1 MRWKGQDWIE
11 DEWMWNKC
19 SSGLLKCPLLTLCST
34 ATPQLLSSPYIWVGM
49 CLCGQVKLG
58 ACLTLTCVL
67 GSVCNLR
74 VTCVCVCVVCMMPY
88 AFYTKWL
95 RPTECSTGIHTLN
108 HTVKHYNSKS
118 SRKWGRNT
126 SHKQTGGV
134 AWESAPWQTPAAT
147 APSWQSALEG
157 NKLDFKINVP
167 PNRNSL
173 LLWLN
178 SCKGQTSRCVCCRCL
193 MCVLSFSTQ
202 KLMGRTE
209 TKLFFILKPTI
220 YVSVVAEEGTRGEA
234 MWVK

>member
-1 MRWKGQDWIE
+1 MQEEKWKEKRMRGKGQDWTE

-19 SSGLLKCPLLTLCST
+19 SSGLPKCPLLTLCST
-34 ATPQLLSSPYIWVGM
+34 VTPQLLSSPYIWVGM
-49 CLCGQVKLG
+49 CPCGQVKLG
-58 ACLTLTCVL
+58 MCLTLTCL
-67 GSVCNLR
+67 
-74 VTCVCVCVVCMMPY
+74 CVCIVCMMPY
-88 AFYTKWL
+88 TFYTKWL

-108 HTVKHYNSKS
+108 HTVKHCNSKG

-134 AWESAPWQTPAAT
+134 AWESTPWQT

-178 SCKGQTSRCVCCRCL
+178 SCKGQTSRCICCRCL
-193 MCVLSFSTQ
+193 MHVLSFGTQ

-220 YVSVVAEEGTRGEA
+220 YESAVAEEGTRGEA